1 MIINSKDLNFINSI
15 LIEVWE
21 LILDNLDKTL
31 SMRED
36 FVLKDDDSP
45 VTKADFF
52 HEKLI
57 SEFLSQKIRNL
68 IIIAE
73 ESFINKKIPQD
84 KWLAILDPIDGTEN
98 FASGLKEWGV
108 ALSIWKGEK
117 HYGSGLYLPELNQFM
132 ISGQKI
138 KKFNSRIVGLS
149 SSYTDQ
155 IGTYIKSS
163 KESRIMGCCV
173 YNSYNVIRGSYSK
186 FVNPKGAYCWDIQAS
201 VMLALEHSC
210 KVELDGHKYD
220 GRMLEP
226 HKRHCINIS
235 N

>member
-1 MIINSKDLNFINSI
+1 MIIKIKDPNFINSI
-15 LIEVWE
+15 LLEVWE
-21 LILDNLDKTL
+21 LILENLDKTL

-36 FVLKDDDSP
+36 FELKADDSP
-45 VTKADFF
+45 VTKADIF

-57 SEFLSQKIRNL
+57 SDFLSQKITNL

-108 ALSIWKGEK
+108 ALSIWKGQK
-117 HYGSGLYLPELNQFM
+117 HFGSGLYLPELNQFM
-132 ISGQKI
+132 ITGQKI
-138 KKFNSRIVGLS
+138 KKFNSRIIGLS
-149 SSYTDQ
+149 SSYNDQ
-155 IGTYIKSS
+155 IGDYIKST

-201 VMLALEHSC
+201 LMLALEHSC
-210 KVELDGHKYD
+210 KVELNGNKYD
-220 GRMLEP
+220 GRMLDP
-226 HKRHCINIS
+226 NKRHRINIS